1 MVLSAELGAS
11 PPGLP
16 PTSSSALSRQAL
28 VADGQRLLPWFAHT
42 RLGREAGP
50 SLRAVWLG
58 SRVAWPM
65 AGWAEGSQRAPSDF
79 PSDLGR
85 GLWHPRLGASWM
97 PAGPSCPCRK
107 PGWGSVLRRGE
118 VMGGVRSHSLE
129 FKQDFIH
136 IYIHTHTYIHIYKFI
151 YTMYGNM
158 YTYTI
163 CIIHTISTYMC
174 IYIYV
179 DMVFNFFAKWK

>member
-1 MVLSAELGAS
+1 
-11 PPGLP
+11 
-16 PTSSSALSRQAL
+16 
-28 VADGQRLLPWFAHT
+28 
-42 RLGREAGP
+42 
-50 SLRAVWLG
+50 
-58 SRVAWPM
+58 
-65 AGWAEGSQRAPSDF
+65 
-79 PSDLGR
+79 
-85 GLWHPRLGASWM
+85 
-97 PAGPSCPCRK
+97 
-107 PGWGSVLRRGE
+107 
-118 VMGGVRSHSLE
+118 MGGVRSHSLE

-136 IYIHTHTYIHIYKFI
+136 IYIHTHIYIHIYKFI